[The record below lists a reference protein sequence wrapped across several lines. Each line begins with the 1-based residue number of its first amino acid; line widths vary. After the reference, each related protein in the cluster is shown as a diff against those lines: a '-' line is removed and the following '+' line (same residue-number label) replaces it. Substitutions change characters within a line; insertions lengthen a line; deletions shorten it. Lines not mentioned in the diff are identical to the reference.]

1 MGLMLFL
8 FLSLFAFSQEKV
20 FHLMGTYAI
29 IDLPSEKAYQAYKF
43 MKGLEE
49 KLSDY
54 IQDSEVSKINRKA
67 GVEPVEVSADTLEVI
82 KKSLWLSELTEGAF
96 DITVGAITIRARRLR
111 EISEDEAR
119 NLVNYKK
126 VRVEGSS
133 VFLQEKGMAIDLGG
147 IGKGFAI
154 QEAYEFIKTDEGFI
168 AIAGDLRVWGH
179 KRLLAVYNPINGK
192 ILAQGYNKKD
202 LCLSTSGNYRR
213 EHIIGKGGKLLQIT
227 VAYEDCT
234 LTDGL
239 STALFAMDDKKRWDF
254 IEKHQQ
260 FGYLLLFSDG
270 SVYVNKTFLEFFE
283 SLEFFGSGIK

>member
-1 MGLMLFL
+1 MLFL
-8 FLSLFAFSQEKV
+8 FLPLLVFSQEKV

-54 IQDSEVSKINRKA
+54 IEGSEVSKINQKA

-133 VFLQEKGMAIDLGG
+133 VFLEEKGMAIDLGG

-154 QEAYEFIKTDEGFI
+154 QKAYEFIKTDEGFI

-192 ILAQGYNKKD
+192 ILTQGYSKRD

-234 LTDGL
+234 LADGL

-254 IEKHQQ
+254 IEKHPQ

-270 SVYVNKTFLEFFE
+270 SFYVNKTFLEFFE

>member
-8 FLSLFAFSQEKV
+8 FLFLFAFSQEKV

-43 MKGLEE
+43 MKELEE

-54 IQDSEVSKINRKA
+54 IEDSEVSKINQKA

-82 KKSLWLSELTEGAF
+82 KKSIWLSELTEGAF
-96 DITVGAITIRARRLR
+96 DITAGAITIRARRLR

-126 VRVEGSS
+126 VRMESSS
-133 VFLQEKGMAIDLGG
+133 VFLEEKGMAIDLGG

-154 QEAYEFIKTDEGFI
+154 QKAYEFIKTDKGFI

-192 ILAQGYNKKD
+192 ILAQGYNKRD

-213 EHIIGKGGKLLQIT
+213 EHIIGKGSKLLQVT

-234 LTDGL
+234 LADGL
-239 STALFAMDDKKRWDF
+239 STALFSMDDKKRWDF
-254 IEKHQQ
+254 IEKHPQ

-283 SLEFFGSGIK
+283 SLEFFGSGVK

>member
-1 MGLMLFL
+1 MLFL
-8 FLSLFAFSQEKV
+8 LLSLFVFSQEKV

-29 IDLPSEKAYQAYKF
+29 IDIPSEKAYQAYRF

-54 IQDSEVSKINRKA
+54 IEGSEVSKINQKA
-67 GVEPVEVSADTLEVI
+67 GVEPVEVSSETLEVI

-119 NLVNYKK
+119 NLMNYKK

-133 VFLQEKGMAIDLGG
+133 VFLEQKGMAIDLGG

-154 QEAYEFIKTDEGFI
+154 QKAYEFIKTDKGFI

-179 KRLLAVYNPINGK
+179 KRLLGVYNPINRK

-213 EHIIGKGGKLLQIT
+213 EHIIGKGGKLLQVT

-254 IEKHQQ
+254 IEKYPQ

-270 SVYVNKTFLEFFE
+270 SVYVNRTFLEFFE
-283 SLEFFGSGIK
+283 SLEFFVSGIK

>member
-8 FLSLFAFSQEKV
+8 FLFLFAFSQEKV

-29 IDLPSEKAYQAYKF
+29 IDLPSEKAYQTYRF

-54 IQDSEVSKINRKA
+54 IQDSEVSKINQKA

-126 VRVEGSS
+126 VRMEGSS
-133 VFLQEKGMAIDLGG
+133 VFLEEKGMAIDLGG

-154 QEAYEFIKTDEGFI
+154 QKAYEFIKTDKGFI

-192 ILAQGYNKKD
+192 ILSQGYNKRD

-213 EHIIGKGGKLLQIT
+213 EHIIGKGGKLLQVT

-234 LTDGL
+234 LADGL

-254 IEKHQQ
+254 IEKHPQ

-270 SVYVNKTFLEFFE
+270 SVYVNKTFLKFFE
-283 SLEFFGSGIK
+283 SLEFFGSGVK

>member
-1 MGLMLFL
+1 MLFL
-8 FLSLFAFSQEKV
+8 FLFLFAFSQEKV

-29 IDLPSEKAYQAYKF
+29 IDLPSQKAYQAYKF
-43 MKGLEE
+43 MKELEE

-54 IQDSEVSKINRKA
+54 IEDSEVSKTNRKA

-96 DITVGAITIRARRLR
+96 DITVGAITVRARRLR

-126 VRVEGSS
+126 VKVEDSR
-133 VFLQEKGMAIDLGG
+133 VFLEEKGMAIDLGG

-154 QEAYEFIKTDEGFI
+154 QKAYEFIKTDKGFI

-213 EHIIGKGGKLLQIT
+213 EHIIGKGSKLLQIT

-234 LTDGL
+234 LADGL

-254 IEKHQQ
+254 IERHPQ

-283 SLEFFGSGIK
+283 SLEFFGNGVK

>member
-29 IDLPSEKAYQAYKF
+29 IDLPSEKAYQAYRF
-43 MKGLEE
+43 MKELEE

-54 IQDSEVSKINRKA
+54 IESSEVSKINKKA

-126 VRVEGSS
+126 VKVEGSS

-154 QEAYEFIKTDEGFI
+154 QKAYEFIKTDKGFI

-213 EHIIGKGGKLLQIT
+213 EHIIGKGGKLLQAT

-234 LTDGL
+234 LADGL

-254 IEKHQQ
+254 IEKHPQ
-260 FGYLLLFSDG
+260 FGYLLLFSNG

-283 SLEFFGSGIK
+283 SLEFFGNGVK

>member
-1 MGLMLFL
+1 MLFL
-8 FLSLFAFSQEKV
+8 FLFLFAFSQEKV

-29 IDLPSEKAYQAYKF
+29 IDLPSEKTYQAYRF

-54 IQDSEVSKINRKA
+54 IESSEVSRINQKA
-67 GVEPVEVSADTLEVI
+67 GVEPVEVSSETLEVI

-111 EISEDEAR
+111 EFSEDQVR
-119 NLVNYKK
+119 NLMNYKK
-126 VRVEGSS
+126 VRMEGSS
-133 VFLQEKGMAIDLGG
+133 VFLEEKGMAIDLGG

-154 QEAYEFIKTDEGFI
+154 QKAYEFIKTDKGFI

-192 ILAQGYNKKD
+192 ILAQGYNKRD
-202 LCLSTSGNYRR
+202 LCLSASGNYRR
-213 EHIIGKGGKLLQIT
+213 EHIIGKGSKLLQVT

-234 LTDGL
+234 LADGL
-239 STALFAMDDKKRWDF
+239 STALFSMDDKKRWDF
-254 IEKHQQ
+254 IEKHPQ

-283 SLEFFGSGIK
+283 SLEFFGGGVK